1 MDDIILIG
9 DHVEEIGKLK
19 SFLTHEFEIKD
30 LGNLKYFLGME
41 IARSKIGVVV
51 FQRKYVLDLLK
62 ETGML
67 GCKPANIPMDYTA
80 KIGTI
85 KGSDPVDKRRY
96 QRFVEKPIY
105 LSRTRPNIAF
115 SVSVVSQFM
124 NNPIEEHIEIVF
136 HILRYLKM
144 APLKGLLRP
153 FPTSL
158 GRLILGCHLLRVLG
172 RLRQKSLLCLGWF
185 AEAWPCPAPS

>member
-67 GCKPANIPMDYTA
+67 GCKPANIPMDYTT

-85 KGSDPVDKRRY
+85 KGSDLVDKRRY

-124 NNPIEEHIEIVF
+124 NNPIEEHMIIVF
-136 HILRYLKM
+136 HILRYLKI
-144 APLKGLLRP
+144 AP
-153 FPTSL
+153 
-158 GRLILGCHLLRVLG
+158 
-172 RLRQKSLLCLGWF
+172 
-185 AEAWPCPAPS
+185 

>member
-1 MDDIILIG
+1 MIG

-67 GCKPANIPMDYTA
+67 GCKPANIPMDYTT

-85 KGSDPVDKRRY
+85 EGSAPIDRGRF
-96 QRFVEKPIY
+96 QRLVGKLIY
-105 LSRTRPNIAF
+105 LSHTRLKIAF
-115 SVSVVSQFM
+115 SISVVSQFM
-124 NNPIEEHIEIVF
+124 NNPIKEHMKVVY

-144 APLKGLLRP
+144 TPGKGLYLKR
-153 FPTSL
+153 T
-158 GRLILGCHLLRVLG
+158 
-172 RLRQKSLLCLGWF
+172 
-185 AEAWPCPAPS
+185 